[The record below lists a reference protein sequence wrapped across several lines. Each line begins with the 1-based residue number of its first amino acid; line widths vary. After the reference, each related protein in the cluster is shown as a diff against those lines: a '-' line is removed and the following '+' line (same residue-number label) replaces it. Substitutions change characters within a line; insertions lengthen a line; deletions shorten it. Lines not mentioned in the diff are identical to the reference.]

1 MCVSARGQEK
11 EREGQRGSTAWQ
23 DRGQVACVCKQGV
36 RRKRGSDSEG
46 APHGRTRDMGPHAW
60 AREEGR
66 VQGDRTC
73 HGAKS
78 ATGREWISHR
88 GFRTKEADGTRTLCL
103 GGGSRT
109 DGAVGLYLG
118 ASQPPILRGAAGAG
132 HTGAHKGP
140 HTQST
145 SSWGPFC

>member
-1 MCVSARGQEK
+1 
-11 EREGQRGSTAWQ
+11 
-23 DRGQVACVCKQGV
+23 
-36 RRKRGSDSEG
+36 
-46 APHGRTRDMGPHAW
+46 MGPHAW

-132 HTGAHKGP
+132 HTGAHMGP
-140 HTQST
+140 HMQST